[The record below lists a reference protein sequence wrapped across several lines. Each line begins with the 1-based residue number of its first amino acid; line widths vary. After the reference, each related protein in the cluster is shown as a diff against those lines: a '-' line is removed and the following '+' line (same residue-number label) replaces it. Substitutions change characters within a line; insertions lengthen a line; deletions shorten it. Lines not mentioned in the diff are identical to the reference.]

1 MRSFV
6 LSRGREGNYPGVF
19 QEIRQFIGDEATAK
33 LVARYG
39 GTIIYI
45 PIKLKCDH
53 PLSQLLGED
62 TAKKLADEFGGLAVE
77 VPRDLT
83 LQLVQRNNL
92 IQADRDAGMTQ
103 SQLAL
108 KYRLTQ
114 RTIRNIVNS

>member
-1 MRSFV
+1 MRSFA
-6 LSRGREGNYPGVF
+6 LSRGRDADYPGVF

-33 LVARYG
+33 IVARYG

-45 PIKLKCDH
+45 PLKLKCEH
-53 PLSQLLGED
+53 PLSQLLGEGA
-62 TAKKLADEFGGLAVE
+62 AKRLADEFSGLTVE

-83 LQLVQRNNL
+83 LQLAQRNNL

-114 RTIRNIVNS
+114 RTIRKIINS